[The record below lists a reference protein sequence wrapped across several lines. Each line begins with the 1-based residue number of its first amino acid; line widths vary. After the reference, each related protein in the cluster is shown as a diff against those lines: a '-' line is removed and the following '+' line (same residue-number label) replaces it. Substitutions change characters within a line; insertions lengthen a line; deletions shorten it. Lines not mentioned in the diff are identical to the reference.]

1 MNEVNFVD
9 TTLRDGHSCLWA
21 KSMRTGMM
29 LPVAAMIDQAGFQ
42 AFEIISNTNP
52 KKMVRDLREDPWE
65 LLDLI
70 HERMPKTPMRV
81 ICGRHVQAFQLTPR
95 AIDALWYERLAAH
108 GVRQARISDSSN
120 TQAGWRAHVDYAR
133 KVGIDPIV
141 NLIYSLAPKY
151 SDEYYA
157 QRARQAA
164 QLDVFRICLKDP
176 GGLLT
181 PERMQTLVPV
191 ILQNAE
197 GKDVELHTHCNTGLG
212 PQCAVEAIKLGIRYI
227 NTAIPPLADA
237 NSNPSVFNVA
247 RNARALGFKTTVDE
261 ESLKPVEHH
270 FTAIARKEGLP
281 MGAPSP
287 YDIYPHV
294 HQVPGGMVTNLKHQL
309 AAVGLE
315 AKLEA
320 VVEEIGRVRTDF
332 GCPIMVTPYAQFVG
346 VQATMNVI
354 AGEPYKHCSDEVIQ
368 FALGLWGEEESTSM
382 DPNVR
387 DRILNLPR
395 AKELAR
401 WQPPEPSLKEVRKKY
416 GGPGISDDEMLL
428 RYLAGEDQVAAMRA
442 AGPFKQ
448 YQYASNGRGL
458 VSLIEDLTRRSKIS
472 YIQVQKDEMSLTLRS
487 E

>member
-1 MNEVNFVD
+1 MDEVKFVD

-29 LPVAAMIDQAGFQ
+29 LPVAAAIDRAGFQ

-70 HERMPKTPMRV
+70 RERMPNTPMRV

-95 AIDALWYERLAAH
+95 AIDELWYERLAAH

-120 TQAGWRAHVDYAR
+120 TAAGWRAHVGYAR
-133 KVGIDPIV
+133 RVGIDPVV

-151 SDEYYA
+151 SDAYYA

-164 QLDVFRICLKDP
+164 ALDVLRICLKDP

-181 PERMQTLVPV
+181 PERIRTLVPV
-191 ILQNAE
+191 ILHNTG
-197 GKDVELHTHCNTGLG
+197 GKEVELHTHCNTGLG
-212 PQCAVEAIKLGIRYI
+212 PQCAVEAIKFGIGYI

-247 RNARALGFKTTVDE
+247 MNARALGYRTAIDE
-261 ESLKPVEHH
+261 EALKAVERH
-270 FTAIARKEGLP
+270 FAAIARAEGLP
-281 MGAPSP
+281 TGAPSP
-287 YDIYPHV
+287 YDIGPHV
-294 HQVPGGMVTNLKHQL
+294 HQIPGGMVSNLRHQL
-309 AAVGLE
+309 ASARLE
-315 AKLEA
+315 HKLDE
-320 VVEEIGRVRTDF
+320 VVAEIGRVRMDF

-354 AGEPYKHCSDEVIQ
+354 LGERYQQASDEVIQ
-368 FALGLWGEEESTSM
+368 FALGLWGEEESASM
-382 DPNVR
+382 DANVR
-387 DRILNLPR
+387 DRILELPR

-401 WQPPEPSLKEVRKKY
+401 WQPPEPTLKEFRNMY
-416 GGPGISDDEMLL
+416 GGPGVSDDELLL

-448 YQYASNGRGL
+448 YSPADGQGL
-458 VSLIEDLTRRSKIS
+458 VSLIEDLTRRRKIG
-472 YIQVQKDEMSLTLRS
+472 YIQVQKDAMSLTLKS
-487 E
+487 G